1 MFDID
6 TGTSGSGSLGPYI
19 NWHSKESNDG
29 VIPGRSFSLRDQGER
44 KIFKGFESGVVFDI
58 DNMKLGWQHST
69 GVQGV
74 SPEWQWNPSLNQY
87 APQPSAEWK
96 KGFSIPIATQK
107 GNTAVWEQAAAG
119 AFQGFENL
127 VPSLRNR
134 EGTKLPV
141 VKIDGYETIQGKR
154 GAYNV
159 PKLVVSEWIYRP
171 EALQTEIATQPTA
184 EAPEQK
190 DETEDDEF

>member
-29 VIPGRSFSLRDQGER
+29 KIPGRSFSLRDQGER
-44 KIFKGFESGVVFDI
+44 KIFKGFESGVVLDI

-74 SPEWQWNPSLNQY
+74 PPEWQWNPSLTQF
-87 APQPSAEWK
+87 APSPGKDWTR
-96 KGFSIPIATQK
+96 GFSIPIATQK

-154 GAYNV
+154 GVYNV
-159 PKLVVSEWIYRP
+159 PKLVISEWVNRP
-171 EALQTEIATQPTA
+171 EALQTEIATEPTA

-190 DETEDDEF
+190 DEIEDDEF

>member
-6 TGTSGSGSLGPYI
+6 TGTSGSGSSGPYI

-44 KIFKGFESGVVFDI
+44 KVFKGFESGVVFDI

-87 APQPSAEWK
+87 APQPSTEWK

-159 PKLVVSEWIYRP
+159 PKLVVSEWVDRP
-171 EALQTEIATQPTA
+171 EALQTEIATEPTA
-184 EAPEQK
+184 EAPEKK
-190 DETEDDEF
+190 DKTEDDEF

>member
-6 TGTSGSGSLGPYI
+6 TGTSGSGSSGPYI

-74 SPEWQWNPSLNQY
+74 SPEWQWNPSLKQY
-87 APQPSAEWK
+87 APQPSADWK

-159 PKLVVSEWIYRP
+159 PKLVVSEWVDRP
-171 EALQTEIATQPTA
+171 EALQTEIATEPTA
-184 EAPEQK
+184 EAPEKK

>member
-6 TGTSGSGSLGPYI
+6 TGTSGSGSSGPYI

-87 APQPSAEWK
+87 TPQPSADWK
-96 KGFSIPIATQK
+96 KGFSISAT
-107 GNTAVWEQAAAG
+107 A
-119 AFQGFENL
+119 
-127 VPSLRNR
+127 
-134 EGTKLPV
+134 
-141 VKIDGYETIQGKR
+141 
-154 GAYNV
+154 
-159 PKLVVSEWIYRP
+159 
-171 EALQTEIATQPTA
+171 
-184 EAPEQK
+184 
-190 DETEDDEF
+190 